1 MTMTSRHAF
10 FTKTMGDLYLKQ
22 GYVHEAEAVFKGLL
36 EQNPERPDCVQALAR
51 CQAAIAEKQKAG
63 KDLAGLLACWVGLIR
78 EEAGLT

>member
-1 MTMTSRHAF
+1 MTMTSRHVF

-36 EQNPERPDCVQALAR
+36 EQNPERTDCARALELCR
-51 CQAAIAEKQKAG
+51 TGIAEKQKAG